1 MNKHLK
7 RTGLVLLPITALLW
21 GYAHIIQQ
29 RSLASW
35 VVERYFWLNGTKKG
49 LEEQPEEQFEAFLA
63 EQQAISDQPFAKP
76 KLSQEVTETWVD
88 GMQVFTWNDKQ
99 DPNQK
104 VLFYIHGGAYVA
116 QPTPQHFSAL
126 DNLSKVLDAKVVFP
140 IYPKAP
146 AYTYEDAF
154 PKMETLYKQV
164 LAQTADPRN
173 ITLMGDSAGG
183 GFSLGFAMYTRD
195 HELPQPKDI
204 ILLSPWLDVATDNP
218 EVANYEAVDPMLS
231 AWGLNRDGELWAN
244 GRANMDNP
252 YVSPIYGDFDGLGK
266 ISIFVGTHEIFLPDN
281 QKLHDLLTQQGI
293 DHNYIEADKMNHVYA
308 IFPIPEAK
316 EAQEQIVD
324 IIQQ

>member
-1 MNKHLK
+1 MKKHLK
-7 RTGLVLLPITALLW
+7 RAGLILLTITALLW
-21 GYAHIIQQ
+21 GYARLVEQ
-29 RSLASW
+29 RSVASW
-35 VVERYFWLNGTKKG
+35 GIERVLWLSGMKKS
-49 LEEQPEEQFEAFLA
+49 QQDYPEEKYAAYLSEL
-63 EQQAISDQPFAKP
+63 QAISDQPFAKP
-76 KLSQEVTETWVD
+76 KLSQEVTETRVD

-104 VLFYIHGGAYVA
+104 VLFYIHGGGYVG
-116 QPTPQHFSAL
+116 QPKSLHFSTVERIA
-126 DNLSKVLDAKVVFP
+126 KELDAKVVFP
-140 IYPKAP
+140 IYPKVP

-154 PKMETLYKQV
+154 PKMEALYKQI
-164 LAQTADPRN
+164 LSETADPQN

-183 GFSLGFAMYTRD
+183 GFSLGFAMYARD

-218 EVANYEAVDPMLS
+218 EVADYEALDPMLS
-231 AWGLNRDGELWAN
+231 AWELSRTGELWAN

-266 ISIFVGTHEIFLPDN
+266 ISMFVGTHELFLPDN

-308 IFPIPEAK
+308 IYPIPEAK
-316 EAQEQIVD
+316 EAQEQMVD